1 MNTAG
6 LLLIMG
12 GALLIWA
19 GLTDNSIIELLKG
32 LFGQGSKDAKASNPS
47 TPAPTTGGAAGGG
60 AGRKH

>member
-19 GLTDNSIIELLKG
+19 GLTDNSIVELVKG
-32 LFGQGSKDAKASNPS
+32 IFGQKTDKQTTQSP
-47 TPAPTTGGAAGGG
+47 TPAPATGGGGG

>member
-19 GLTDNSIIELLKG
+19 GLTDNSIIELVKG
-32 LFGQGSKDAKASNPS
+32 IFGQSSSKPAKPTNPAA
-47 TPAPTTGGAAGGG
+47 PATGAAGGG

>member
-32 LFGQGSKDAKASNPS
+32 LFGQGSTKPAK
-47 TPAPTTGGAAGGG
+47 PAPATGGAAGG
-60 AGRKH
+60 AGKKH

>member
-32 LFGQGSKDAKASNPS
+32 LFGQGSTKDTKSNPKS
-47 TPAPTTGGAAGGG
+47 PAPTTGGAGGG

>member
-32 LFGQGSKDAKASNPS
+32 LFGQSSAKATKPTNPAA
-47 TPAPTTGGAAGGG
+47 PATGAAGG
-60 AGRKH
+60 AGKKH

>member
-32 LFGQGSKDAKASNPS
+32 LFGQGSSKPAKPSNPAA
-47 TPAPTTGGAAGGG
+47 PATGGAAGG